1 MFLSLK
7 GRPQPCHGIVVPI
20 FALFLFVATGLQVK
34 QAIAQASTTGAL
46 ENTDTPA
53 VQLLQEDRSASQE
66 PGGDQPSVTAS
77 PAELLL
83 FGETDS
89 LGDAPPHSEEDIG
102 WLRRERESVLATGR
116 GLGRVDGTT
125 VDTRILEAI
134 REGRTEGRYRVVTQ
148 GLTNRI
154 PFGYTNPT
162 LYCEPLRAS
171 LIRLEPGET
180 VWAAIPADPV
190 SWSVQLS
197 ESGPGGIT
205 PIVVVK
211 PLTEESVLTNLF
223 ISTDRR
229 IYEVMLQSGTE
240 EARKA
245 LTAPERS
252 SILDFYYPEDV
263 IRTVEGTV
271 ARAQQREAATRAYA
285 TTTAP
290 AELTGGIP
298 LERMRFSYTWKRDRN
313 FPWEPESVF
322 DDGAHVYIT
331 LPDNA
336 RHKAGAVLFVKG
348 LNGENTLLEYAV
360 RDGRIITD
368 RVFREAQFIYAEP
381 SKRKKP
387 KRYVLTIKNRDR

>member
-1 MFLSLK
+1 MPLTVDSP
-7 GRPQPCHGIVVPI
+7 PQV
-20 FALFLFVATGLQVK
+20 Q
-34 QAIAQASTTGAL
+34 SRTGAL
-46 ENTDTPA
+46 VALLFLSFAVVPSLQTAVGQAAIDEAAEPAAVPLLPA
-53 VQLLQEDRSASQE
+53 VGKHAVPVGPAGDPSA
-66 PGGDQPSVTAS
+66 DVLS
-77 PAELLL
+77 PAERLL
-83 FGETDS
+83 S
-89 LGDAPPHSEEDIG
+89 GDLSPAID
-102 WLRRERESVLATGR
+102 RTGGPSGR
-116 GLGRVDGTT
+116 VVGNPVFPAAGLGASGSTAGVDR
-125 VDTRILEAI
+125 RILNAI
-134 REGRTEGRYRVVTQ
+134 REGQQEGRYRVLTQ
-148 GLTNRI
+148 GLTNRV
-154 PFGYTNPT
+154 PFGYTKPT
-162 LYCEPLRAS
+162 LFCEPLRAS

-211 PLTEESVLTNLF
+211 PLTEEPVLTNLF

-229 IYEVMLQSGTE
+229 IYEVMLQSGTD
-240 EARKA
+240 EAQEI
-245 LTAPERS
+245 LMSPDRS

-263 IRTVEGTV
+263 IRRVET
-271 ARAQQREAATRAYA
+271 ASLQAQQQESGTRAYA
-285 TTTAP
+285 TTRAP
-290 AELTGGIP
+290 AELATGIP
-298 LERMRFSYTWKRDRN
+298 LERMRFSYTWTKDRH
-313 FPWEPESVF
+313 FPWEPEAVF

-336 RHKAGAVLFVKG
+336 RHEAGAVLFVKG
-348 LNGENTLLEYAV
+348 MNGENTLLEYAV

>member
-1 MFLSLK
+1 MLLTLK
-7 GRPQPCHGIVVPI
+7 YRSRPSRWTTVLGP
-20 FALFLFVATGLQVK
+20 ALFLFVVTTLPVERAT
-34 QAIAQASTTGAL
+34 AQAPTIPVIERAGT
-46 ENTDTPA
+46 
-53 VQLLQEDRSASQE
+53 
-66 PGGDQPSVTAS
+66 PGGGPVVDEQTTMIAPGWDRPSAKMS
-77 PAELLL
+77 PAEQLLSEGIASDP
-83 FGETDS
+83 FGRSGENAIPAMDGFVQV
-89 LGDAPPHSEEDIG
+89 GDG
-102 WLRRERESVLATGR
+102 K
-116 GLGRVDGTT
+116 T
-125 VDTRILEAI
+125 VETRILEAI
-134 REGRTEGRYRVVTQ
+134 REGRNEGRYRVVTQ

-154 PFGYTNPT
+154 PFGYTKPT

-229 IYEVMLQSGTE
+229 IYEVMLQSGTD
-240 EARKA
+240 EARTA
-245 LTAPERS
+245 LTVPDRS

-263 IRTVEGTV
+263 IRTVEGASSR
-271 ARAQQREAATRAYA
+271 ARKREAAVDAFA
-285 TTTAP
+285 TTAAP
-290 AELTGGIP
+290 AELTSGIP
-298 LERMRFSYTWKRDRN
+298 LDRMRFSYTWTKDRN

-331 LPDNA
+331 LPATA
-336 RHKAGAVLFVKG
+336 RHEAGAVLFVKG